1 MSGIAPAAPVTRSD
15 VDLAA
20 DGDEHAFARLVAN
33 HYRGMIQVAY
43 VITGD
48 AGLAQDA
55 VQSAWTKAWT
65 RLRTVR
71 DAERIERWLLRIAAN
86 EARQIVRGRRRATV
100 VEIDPELHAA
110 PSADPGH
117 GIERLDLV
125 RALARL
131 SPDDRALLA
140 LRYVAGVDAAELG
153 AVTGRSP
160 SGVRAR
166 LSRITAHLR
175 GELGDD

>member
-117 GIERLDLV
+117 GIERLD
-125 RALARL
+125 
-131 SPDDRALLA
+131 PCPG
-140 LRYVAGVDAAELG
+140 AGA
-153 AVTGRSP
+153 AVTRRSGTARASLRRGRRRGGAGCGDRPLAVGSP
-160 SGVRAR
+160 GAPVQNHCTPPRRAR
-166 LSRITAHLR
+166 R
-175 GELGDD
+175 